1 MGSLTTGQQIVD
13 AILEVLPTFGD
24 SLAEAERWLSCRDQ
38 VKQLTVAVENILTQG
53 RRVIHQASLDYKIK
67 SDNALLQQ
75 SVDLAVTA
83 ITILIRGRVVSRS
96 ERTAKAPRLG
106 KVVIAVGPE
115 GLPEDLM
122 VVNVSDLAEQEGKT
136 DKDVERV
143 LSDDGQRLFNIE
155 EFKVLA
161 SWLAVEVLCGR
172 VSLPYQLEVP
182 RTPVSGA
189 IRLPVRR

>member
-1 MGSLTTGQQIVD
+1 M
-13 AILEVLPTFGD
+13 
-24 SLAEAERWLSCRDQ
+24 
-38 VKQLTVAVENILTQG
+38 AVENVLTQA
-53 RRVIHQASLDYKIK
+53 RRVLHQARLDYKIK

-96 ERTAKAPRLG
+96 KRPATAPRLG
-106 KVVIAVGPE
+106 KVVIGVGPE

-122 VVNVSDLAEQEGKT
+122 VVDVSDLAEQKGKT

-161 SWLAVEVLCGR
+161 SW
-172 VSLPYQLEVP
+172 
-182 RTPVSGA
+182 
-189 IRLPVRR
+189 